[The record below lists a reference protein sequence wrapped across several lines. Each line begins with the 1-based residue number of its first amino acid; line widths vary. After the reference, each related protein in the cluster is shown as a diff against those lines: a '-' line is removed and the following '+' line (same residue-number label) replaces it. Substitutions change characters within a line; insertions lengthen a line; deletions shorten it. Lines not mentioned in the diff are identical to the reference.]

1 MVRRFGITVPMA
13 PYLPS
18 ALGATEVPLIE
29 MVSAYSTFPNKGVRH
44 EKHLIRSVLDR
55 DGNTLE
61 EWQPTT
67 FKVVSEYVALTMVK
81 MMRGVT
87 APGGTAPAASSVGV
101 PVAGK
106 TGTVNDHTDVWFL
119 GYTATYVTG
128 VWMGY
133 PGFKK
138 NLGSDMTGGHGA
150 LPIWID
156 FMKDFLKD
164 KPKENF
170 EEPPK
175 MPEDIRELYL
185 QRQREQ
191 AEERSNLA
199 AAAAKEAGDNKAAPA
214 GGVEPK
220 LEQITLPPAPGES
233 LTATTPAGGEPGA
246 APKKTEPAA
255 PHVNTHDEA
264 APPPPPATRPREV
277 EPAKKKG
284 KKGENEP

>member
-1 MVRRFGITVPMA
+1 
-13 PYLPS
+13 
-18 ALGATEVPLIE
+18 
-29 MVSAYSTFPNKGVRH
+29 
-44 EKHLIRSVLDR
+44 
-55 DGNTLE
+55 
-61 EWQPTT
+61 
-67 FKVVSEYVALTMVK
+67 
-81 MMRGVT
+81 MRGVT

-106 TGTVNDHTDVWFL
+106 TGTVNDYTDVWFI

-133 PGFKK
+133 PGYKK

-150 LPIWID
+150 LPIWVD

-185 QRQREQ
+185 QRQHEQ
-191 AEERSNLA
+191 AEERINLSA
-199 AAAAKEAGDNKAAPA
+199 AASKDLGDDKTETPAAGT
-214 GGVEPK
+214 PK
-220 LEQITLPPAPGES
+220 LEQVTLPPAPGQG
-233 LTATTPAGGEPGA
+233 LTETTPAAPAPGA
-246 APKKTEPAA
+246 TKKTEPAA
-255 PHVNTHDEA
+255 PHVNPREET
-264 APPPPPATRPREV
+264 APPPAPATRPREV

-284 KKGENEP
+284 KKGDNEP